1 MTDSDAMPGI
11 DLDNLP
17 ADERQRIQR
26 RKALRTALMLG
37 TAAVLV
43 FAFYVYQVARMAG

>member
-37 TAAVLV
+37 AAAVLV